1 MAIRSTHVVAFFLLS
16 AIAMAASAGD
26 WPQWR
31 GPEGTG
37 VSRERN
43 LPINW
48 NSERGILWKTEIPE
62 WGDSTPAIWG
72 DAIFVTAQ
80 HDDNLLLLRINKADG
95 KIVWTQTVG
104 TGTVKRSPIKAK
116 SADERREQKFH
127 DKQNMASPS
136 PVTNGKVVV
145 VHFGNGELAAYDF
158 DGHQLWHRNLQ
169 DDYGNYTVWWGH
181 ANSPVIFGKNVISVC
196 MQDSLADIAKPP
208 VESYIVAHDLMS
220 GPRAVENRAGDEGQR
235 RGVRR
240 LYDARCI
247 TEVDGQ
253 PQMIVMGGNQV
264 DGYDPANGKQLWYLP
279 GIKGGRTVTG
289 PTVADGLLYV
299 TQGKERAAV
308 GDQARRHGR
317 TRPPRIVW
325 KYDQGTPDSSTPVVW
340 ENHLFAVT
348 DGGIARAFDAHSG
361 RSDWVPRCGS
371 KEITRPRRSPPK
383 GAFISSTRTACARS
397 SPARSHPEKLA
408 ENEIDDE
415 TIASPAD
422 LRRPHLFPRPQG
434 RCGAWGRITRGWGSE
449 VGGYGDIKRLA

>member
-1 MAIRSTHVVAFFLLS
+1 MAVT
-16 AIAMAASAGD
+16 ASAGD

-48 NSERGILWKTEIPE
+48 NSQRGIIWKAELPE

-72 DAIFVTAQ
+72 DAIFITTH
-80 HDDNLLLLRINKADG
+80 HDEQLLLLRLNKADG

-104 TGTVKRSPIKAK
+104 SGTVKRAPIKAK
-116 SADERREQKFH
+116 SADERHEQKFH
-127 DKQNMASPS
+127 NLQNLASPS
-136 PVTNGKVVV
+136 PVTNGKVVI
-145 VHFGNGELAAYDF
+145 VHFGNGDLAGYDF

-169 DDYGNYTVWWGH
+169 DDYGHYTVWWGH

-196 MQDSLADIAKPP
+196 MQDSLADIEKPP

-220 GPRAVENRAGDEGQR
+220 GRERWKIPRMTKATSEEC
-235 RGVRR
+235 
-240 LYDARCI
+240 DAYTTPLI

-264 DGYDPANGKQLWYLP
+264 DGYDPAAGKQLWWLP

-289 PTVADGLLYV
+289 PTVADGLVYV
-299 TQGKERAAV
+299 TQGKGGPLLAV
-308 GDQARRHGR
+308 KLGGSGELSRRD
-317 TRPPRIVW
+317 VAW
-325 KYDQGTPDSSTPVVW
+325 KYEQGTPDSSTPVVW

-361 RSDWVPRCGS
+361 RADWNPPLRLKGDH
-371 KEITRPRRSPPK
+371 KASPVAAE
-383 GAFISSTRTACARS
+383 GRVYFLNTHGLCTVVTAD
-397 SPARSHPEKLA
+397 SHAEVLA
-408 ENEIDDE
+408 ENQIDDD
-415 TIASPAD
+415 TIASPAISD
-422 LRRPHLFPRPQG
+422 
-434 RCGAWGRITRGWGSE
+434 GRIYFRGRKALWC
-449 VGGYGDIKRLA
+449 VGKDF

>member
-1 MAIRSTHVVAFFLLS
+1 VPTSHSFVRSLWQFGAVMVLTAIPAPL
-16 AIAMAASAGD
+16 SAGD

-37 VSRERN
+37 ISRERN

-72 DAIFVTAQ
+72 EAIFITSQ
-80 HDDNLLLLRINKADG
+80 HDDNLLLLRLNKADG

-104 TGTVKRSPIKAK
+104 SGSVKRAPIKAK
-116 SADERREQKFH
+116 SAEERREQKFH

-136 PVTNGKVVV
+136 PVTNGKIVV

-169 DDYGNYTVWWGH
+169 EDYGNYTIWWGH
-181 ANSPVIFGKNVISVC
+181 ANSPVIFGKNVVSVC

-220 GPRAVENRAGDEGQR
+220 GRERWKI
-235 RGVRR
+235 VRTTKANSEEC
-240 LYDARCI
+240 DAYTTPLI
-247 TEVDGQ
+247 TQVDGQ

-264 DGYDPANGKQLWYLP
+264 DGYDPASGKQLWYLP
-279 GIKGGRTVTG
+279 GIKGGRTVTS

-299 TQGKERAAV
+299 TQGKGGPLLAIKLGGTGELT
-308 GDQARRHGR
+308 RRD
-317 TRPPRIVW
+317 IVW

-340 ENHLFAVT
+340 EDHLFAVT

-361 RSDWVPRCGS
+361 RSDWVPPLRLKGDY
-371 KEITRPRRSPPK
+371 KVSPIAAE
-383 GAFISSTRTACARS
+383 GRIYFLNTHGLCTVVAAG
-397 SPARSHPEKLA
+397 SHPEKLA

-415 TIASPAD
+415 TIASPAISD
-422 LRRPHLFPRPQG
+422 
-434 RCGAWGRITRGWGSE
+434 GRIYFRGRKALWCLGR
-449 VGGYGDIKRLA
+449 DF